1 MFSCNIIA
9 HKCAYILIERQGKE
23 SCAKNRIRNIGRR
36 NKVVLFFFPLPRSG
50 GGGVK
55 GFFVSLRLTI
65 FCRFFLARAR
75 FLIYVSYVS
84 SRARARVGLKAL
96 LVLGYSEFFRLFYWD
111 IFPVYSDIFPVC
123 GTFFR
128 CYPQADICY
137 PQGTFTFYII
147 GTLVFVVSITGN
159 LSQYVKQEDFPSR
172 IYQEQRQTIDRMSC
186 QHEQYPCKGCTRL
199 ELKRETYHCDGPS
212 QNRPSA

>member
-1 MFSCNIIA
+1 MCIHFNR
-9 HKCAYILIERQGKE
+9 KTRQRELRKKSHTEHRPQKQSGFVFL
-23 SCAKNRIRNIGRR
+23 SPTAQRWGRC
-36 NKVVLFFFPLPRSG
+36 V
-50 GGGVK
+50 
-55 GFFVSLRLTI
+55 GFFRLASLDD
-65 FCRFFLARAR
+65 FLPLFSRAR

-137 PQGTFTFYII
+137 PQGTFTF
-147 GTLVFVVSITGN
+147 
-159 LSQYVKQEDFPSR
+159 
-172 IYQEQRQTIDRMSC
+172 
-186 QHEQYPCKGCTRL
+186 
-199 ELKRETYHCDGPS
+199 
-212 QNRPSA
+212 

>member
-50 GGGVK
+50 GGGVE

-65 FCRFFLARAR
+65 FFRFFLARAR

-111 IFPVYSDIFPVC
+111 IFPVYST
-123 GTFFR
+123 GRYLLST
-128 CYPQADICY
+128 
-137 PQGTFTFYII
+137 GYIYI
-147 GTLVFVVSITGN
+147 
-159 LSQYVKQEDFPSR
+159 LSVHF
-172 IYQEQRQTIDRMSC
+172 I
-186 QHEQYPCKGCTRL
+186 
-199 ELKRETYHCDGPS
+199 
-212 QNRPSA
+212 

>member
-50 GGGVK
+50 GGGVW

-84 SRARARVGLKAL
+84 SRAREGWLESLTSIGLQRIFQIVL
-96 LVLGYSEFFRLFYWD
+96 LGHFSGLFGHFSGLWD
-111 IFPVYSDIFPVC
+111 IFPVLSTGRYLLST
-123 GTFFR
+123 G
-128 CYPQADICY
+128 
-137 PQGTFTFYII
+137 YIYI
-147 GTLVFVVSITGN
+147 
-159 LSQYVKQEDFPSR
+159 LSVHF
-172 IYQEQRQTIDRMSC
+172 I
-186 QHEQYPCKGCTRL
+186 
-199 ELKRETYHCDGPS
+199 
-212 QNRPSA
+212 

>member
-1 MFSCNIIA
+1 MSA
-9 HKCAYILIERQGKE
+9 
-23 SCAKNRIRNIGRR
+23 
-36 NKVVLFFFPLPRSG
+36 FFF
-50 GGGVK
+50 
-55 GFFVSLRLTI
+55 
-65 FCRFFLARAR
+65 ARAR

-137 PQGTFTFYII
+137 PQGTFTF
-147 GTLVFVVSITGN
+147 
-159 LSQYVKQEDFPSR
+159 
-172 IYQEQRQTIDRMSC
+172 
-186 QHEQYPCKGCTRL
+186 
-199 ELKRETYHCDGPS
+199 
-212 QNRPSA
+212 